1 MSLEIIF
8 PQIIGALF
16 LAGSL
21 FLLYKHKIDLNKIAN
36 PDNPDLEA
44 EIKNLFKVKVG
55 TPALALFVLGWSL
68 IIIPM
73 VISSTHE
80 KFIKEYLKS
89 NPEFISSYIKE
100 KPEFIKKN
108 LKEYLKMYLDDY
120 QVKGKVKV
128 IQKENNSEKELHNI
142 EDLDIMVYKTYPPA
156 LPILP
161 NGEFHPDF
169 RVQLSKHGFPTLF
182 FESSIPGVLPSE
194 GIDLN
199 DKQIAEIN
207 EETKIIKIK
216 KPIIIYYTESSI
228 RN

>member
-73 VISSTHE
+73 VISSMHDKYIK
-80 KFIKEYLKS
+80 KFLKE
-89 NPEFISSYIKE
+89 NPEFISTYIKE
-100 KPEFIKKN
+100 NTDFFRKN
-108 LKEYLKMYLDDY
+108 LKEYLQIFLDDY
-120 QVKGKVKV
+120 QVKGKVQI
-128 IQKENNSEKELHNI
+128 IQKKGNKEEKLNNI
-142 EDLDIMVYKTYPPA
+142 EDFDILVYKTYPPS

-169 RVQLSKHGFPTLF
+169 KVQFSKHGFPTLF

-216 KPIIIYYTESSI
+216 KPIIIYYTEEW
-228 RN
+228 NE